1 MALPCIV
8 YMKIAQEL
16 LLVFYSNYGLYTIK
30 QDAVKIGS
38 FYTPHAFGTPVEGHP
53 IEILP

>member
-16 LLVFYSNYGLYTIK
+16 LLVFYSNYGPTLYCLHEYCIR
-30 QDAVKIGS
+30 VIIG
-38 FYTPHAFGTPVEGHP
+38 V
-53 IEILP
+53 LQ